1 MAEYLSKYTGN
12 RVDSAVGIIPNTNPT
27 EDSVI
32 VVGST
37 GASSYKPLS
46 QIGGG
51 DVTQSDLNLL
61 GAKINE
67 NIYKRPQYMYLEVAG
82 TNLGGASFVGQAIS
96 IDWGDGSTELSN
108 THTYTDGIS
117 HHIVKVLFDQSVS
130 TKLRTHALENTTNIQ
145 NIYFPNTLYDIEN
158 QAFYQ
163 CNFEKIVFQGNKIRT
178 IEVAAFDGCN
188 RLDDINFPASLTEIQ
203 DRAFQSC
210 TSLKKVTFNS
220 MTPPTLGANAFPD
233 TIEKIIVP
241 KSAVS
246 AYKAATGWSNF
257 ADKIVYEVDSGDLSS
272 GGKIYRHLLKCSN
285 FNNDKEYSIAAY
297 SSKSDAMTTEYVL
310 ANDTCLIGAISSVL
324 DNNTGTVTFDRLI
337 TYTNQAGPPG
347 YFGIAAGG
355 VLPSVEYIKID
366 SDNFEAI

>member
-12 RVDSAVGIIPNTNPT
+12 RVDSAVGIIPSGKPT

-67 NIYKRPQYMYLEVAG
+67 NIYKRPQYMYLEVVG

-117 HHIVKVLFDQSVS
+117 RHIVKVLFDQSVS

-163 CNFEKIVFQGNKIRT
+163 CNFEKIVFQGNKIRI
-178 IEVAAFDGCN
+178 IEIAAFDGCN
-188 RLDDINFPASLTEIQ
+188 KLNDINFPASLTEIQ

-220 MTPPTLGANAFPD
+220 TTPPTLGTNAFPD

-246 AYKAATGWSNF
+246 AYKAATGWSTY
-257 ADKIVYEVDSGDLSS
+257 ADKIVYEVDSSDLSS
-272 GGKIYRHLLKCSN
+272 GGSIYRHLLQCSN
-285 FNNDKEYSIAAY
+285 FNFDKQYYIAVY
-297 SSKSDAMTTEYVL
+297 SSKSDAITTDYVL
-310 ANDTCLIGAISSVL
+310 ANKNCLVGAISIVI
-324 DNNTGTVTFDRLI
+324 DPNQGTATFDRLI
-337 TYTNQAGPPG
+337 ISANDGPPG
-347 YFGIAAGG
+347 YFIISSGTGTPADEMLMINSDSFAA
-355 VLPSVEYIKID
+355 L
-366 SDNFEAI
+366 

>member
-12 RVDSAVGIIPNTNPT
+12 RVDSAVGIIPSGKPT

-67 NIYKRPQYMYLEVAG
+67 NIYKRPQYMYLEVVG

-117 HHIVKVLFDQSVS
+117 RHIVKVLFDQSVS

-178 IEVAAFDGCN
+178 IEIAAFDGCN
-188 RLDDINFPASLTEIQ
+188 KLNDINFPASLTEIQ

-220 MTPPTLGANAFPD
+220 TTPPTLGANAFPD

-246 AYKAATGWSNF
+246 AYKAATGWSTY
-257 ADKIVYEVDSGDLSS
+257 ADKIVYEVDSSDLSS
-272 GGKIYRHLLKCSN
+272 GGKTYRHLLTCSN
-285 FNNDKEYSIAAY
+285 YGNKITYKIVVY
-297 SSKSDAMTTEYVL
+297 SSKSDAITTDYVL
-310 ANDTCLIGAISSVL
+310 ANPTCLIGAISIAL
-324 DNNTGTVTFDRLI
+324 DNEQGTNSFDRLI
-337 TYTNQAGPPG
+337 TGTSSGPAG
-347 YFGIAAGG
+347 YFGIEAGG
-355 VLPSVEYIKID
+355 IVPPIEMVKID
-366 SDNFEAI
+366 SDSFAAI

>member
-1 MAEYLSKYTGN
+1 MAGYLSKYTGN

-67 NIYKRPQYMYLEVAG
+67 NIYKRPQYMYLEVVG
-82 TNLGGASFVGQAIS
+82 TNLGGATFVGQAIS

-145 NIYFPNTLYDIEN
+145 NIYFPTILYDIEN

-163 CNFEKIVFQGNKIRT
+163 CNFEKIVFQGNTIRT
-178 IEVAAFDGCN
+178 IEIAAFDGCN
-188 RLDDINFPASLTEIQ
+188 RLNDINFPASLTEIQ

-246 AYKAATGWSNF
+246 AYKAATGWSTY
-257 ADKIVYEVDSGDLSS
+257 ADKIVYEVDSSDLSS
-272 GGKIYRHLLKCSN
+272 GGTIYRHLLQCSN
-285 FNNDKEYSIAAY
+285 FNFDKQYYIAVY
-297 SSKSDAMTTEYVL
+297 SSKSDAITTDYVL
-310 ANDTCLIGAISSVL
+310 ANKNCLVGTISIVI
-324 DNNTGTVTFDRLI
+324 DPNKGTATFDRLI
-337 TYTNQAGPPG
+337 ISANDGPPG
-347 YFGIAAGG
+347 YFIISSGTGTPADEMLMINTDDFAA
-355 VLPSVEYIKID
+355 I
-366 SDNFEAI
+366 